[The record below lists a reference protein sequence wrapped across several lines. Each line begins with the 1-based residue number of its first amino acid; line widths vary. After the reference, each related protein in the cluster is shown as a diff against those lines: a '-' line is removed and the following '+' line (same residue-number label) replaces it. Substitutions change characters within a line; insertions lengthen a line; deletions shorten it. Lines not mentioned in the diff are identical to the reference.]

1 MTLLQ
6 SRVNNVDVVFQCIAL
21 KMQINCWNFVPLET
35 GLWILIYCYFSAFK
49 QKSKQSLIVPLAIS
63 VPPMMMMMWLIIA
76 WHSEWKI
83 RGIEVT
89 DPRVSLMCAP
99 VQPESMNTC
108 TYSLYEIDSI

>member
-21 KMQINCWNFVPLET
+21 KMQINCWNFVPLAT

-63 VPPMMMMMWLIIA
+63 VPNDDDVADYCLA
-76 WHSEWKI
+76 FGVENQRHRS
-83 RGIEVT
+83 
-89 DPRVSLMCAP
+89 D
-99 VQPESMNTC
+99 
-108 TYSLYEIDSI
+108 